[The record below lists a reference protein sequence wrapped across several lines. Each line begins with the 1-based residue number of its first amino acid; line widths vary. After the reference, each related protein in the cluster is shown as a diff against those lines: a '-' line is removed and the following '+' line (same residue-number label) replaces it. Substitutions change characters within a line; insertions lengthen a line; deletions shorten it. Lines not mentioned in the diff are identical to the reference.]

1 MLDITT
7 ARAAGDRGA
16 QLALDFAV
24 RGGFDFEGACK
35 FVRGW
40 LVRHGPTPGEVLVS
54 EAQAHGYR
62 GKDGRCFGGV
72 FVRLQKLGQIKCIRA
87 DLPRVKGHSC
97 SGGRLWAAM

>member
-35 FVRGW
+35 FVRSW
-40 LVRHGPTPGEVLVS
+40 LVRHGPTAGEVLVLANGS
-54 EAQAHGYR
+54 SFCRMGSAKAAVLPVPVCAPAIRSQPSSTIGMA
-62 GKDGRCFGGV
+62 CAWMGV
-72 FVRLQKLGQIKCIRA
+72 GVR
-87 DLPRVKGHSC
+87 
-97 SGGRLWAAM
+97 